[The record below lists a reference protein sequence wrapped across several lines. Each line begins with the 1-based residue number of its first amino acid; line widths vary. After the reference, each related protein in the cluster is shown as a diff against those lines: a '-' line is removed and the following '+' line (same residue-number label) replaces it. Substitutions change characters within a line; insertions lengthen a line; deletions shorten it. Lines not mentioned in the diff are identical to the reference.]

1 MSLLRLG
8 PVCALLL
15 LGCSAKQ
22 TFVRNMNIPPARLV
36 SKLPKECILRE
47 NGSTRAVFS
56 SGYYGFN
63 ELWMMYFEAGHG
75 WHRPLYLAQPIITN
89 TPYAWTFKRDTLF
102 VRTGTKTTS
111 PVHYQVR
118 KPFLLFAEYSQLAM
132 SQILHDADGDG
143 LSDFSE
149 EVLWTDASNPDSD
162 GDGIED
168 GQDPNPLA
176 ATPSRLTLHER
187 LHTHV
192 IETELRSLK
201 TDQLVVVEQL
211 STKPLTYTRPHGLV
225 LTMPADEVDEFVSE
239 QGYGIPVLSATVK
252 DTLKHY
258 KVSFTHFIAPDYAW
272 GFEALY
278 GLNRK
283 KTAWKRIKIY
293 QEWGVVP

>member
-1 MSLLRLG
+1 MSLVRLG
-8 PVCALLL
+8 WVCIALL
-15 LGCSAKQ
+15 LGCSVKQ
-22 TFVRNMNIPPARLV
+22 TFVKNITIPPARLV
-36 SKLPKECILRE
+36 SRLPKGCIIRE
-47 NGSTRAVFS
+47 NGSTWAVFAS
-56 SGYYGFN
+56 RYYGFN

-132 SQILHDADGDG
+132 SQIVHDADADG
-143 LSDFSE
+143 LSDFGE
-149 EVLWTDASNPDSD
+149 EVLWTDAANPDSD

-168 GQDPNPLA
+168 GQDSNPLA
-176 ATPSRLTLHER
+176 ATPARLTLHER
-187 LHTHV
+187 LHKQV
-192 IETELRSLK
+192 IETELRALT
-201 TDQLVVVEQL
+201 TDQLAVVEQL
-211 STKPLTYTRPHGLV
+211 SQKALSYTRPYGLV
-225 LTMPADEVDEFVSE
+225 LTMPADRVDEFVSR
-239 QGYGIPVLSATVK
+239 QGYGIPVLSATIK
-252 DTLKHY
+252 DTLNQY
-258 KVSFTHFIAPDYAW
+258 KVSFTFFVAPDSAW